1 MISQTPALAAPI
13 DITTGHGS
21 WPPVGYLPP
30 PNGMSANV
38 VINGRFVHKVG
49 DTTFPHF
56 ARIPLPPPV
65 GDLHPDTILTG
76 SPSVMVN
83 GTPMAVVGSELV
95 CVFGPAGKV
104 TGLGAFTVI
113 VDSQG
118 AADSADSS
126 VDDIT
131 APETA
136 PDDELPPDDGGS
148 FELF

>member
-1 MISQTPALAAPI
+1 
-13 DITTGHGS
+13 
-21 WPPVGYLPP
+21 
-30 PNGMSANV
+30 MSANV

-56 ARIPLPPPV
+56 ARIPLPPPI